1 MELGEK
7 IKTLRKRQGLSQEEL
22 SERVEINATHLS
34 RLETGK
40 YQPSIDVLKR
50 LADALEVSADY
61 LLSPED
67 EEPAEV
73 HIANRPLAE
82 RIRLIDSLDEADQQA
97 LVQVIDSML
106 TKHRMRELLG
116 GAAAHQAQTA
126 P

>member
-1 MELGEK
+1 MVLGEK

-50 LADALEVSADY
+50 LADALEVSTDY
-61 LLSPED
+61 LLSPDD

-116 GAAAHQAQTA
+116 TATAQAAS
-126 P
+126 

>member
-22 SERVEINATHLS
+22 AERVEINSTHLS

-50 LADALEVSADY
+50 LAEALEVSADH
-61 LLSPED
+61 LLSAEA

-73 HIANRPLAE
+73 HIRNKPLAD
-82 RIRLIDSLDEADQQA
+82 RIRLIDSLEESDQQA
-97 LVQVIDSML
+97 LIQVIDSML

-116 GAAAHQAQTA
+116 GAGGQTA